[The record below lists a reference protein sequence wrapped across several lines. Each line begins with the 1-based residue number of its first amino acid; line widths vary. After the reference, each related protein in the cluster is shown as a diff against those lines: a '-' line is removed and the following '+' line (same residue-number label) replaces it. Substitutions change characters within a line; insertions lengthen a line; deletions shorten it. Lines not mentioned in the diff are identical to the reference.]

1 MQRLQLNPD
10 EKITRKEYLK
20 RKRKQIK
27 DFSPKKRKH
36 IYLILLFFLILISY
50 VSVQVYIYSK
60 SNSFKYIE
68 GEDIGKQ
75 KVYNVYYVTEGYT
88 YDPVYT
94 LNNINSDG
102 FGDKV
107 VYSNSGMH
115 SIQVNKEF
123 VFGIKNSSLCKLDK
137 ATSVIEVLIEK
148 DVQKYTLKGNKIY
161 YITMEN
167 KLCVIDVNTKETKD
181 LGISNVSE
189 IEIDDTNIFTV
200 IDEKLKKIIAKYDL
214 DGKNKTVLTKNSN
227 VSYIIQDENNLYYV
241 NKADGN
247 KIYSVTKNG
256 GNESCVADIKSVA
269 DNGDIK
275 EIDGSKNMFINGNN
289 LFYINTSDDN
299 SLWKINLATK
309 QNNERVIAV
318 PIQILQNVDETVFY
332 KVKGEMG
339 VYLYNY
345 NTGFMSQIT
354 RRKVK
359 EFIIDKDGKIDS
371 NAEGNFDKN

>member
-10 EKITRKEYLK
+10 EEITRKEYLK
-20 RKRKQIK
+20 RKKKQIK
-27 DFSPKKRKH
+27 DFRPKKRKH
-36 IYLILLFFLILISY
+36 IYLIILFFLILISY

-75 KVYNVYYVTEGYT
+75 KVYSVYYVTEGYT

-102 FGDKV
+102 FGDKI

-115 SIQVNKEF
+115 SIQVSKEF

-137 ATSVIEVLIEK
+137 STSVIEVLIEK
-148 DVQKYTLKGNKIY
+148 DVQKYALKGNKIY
-161 YITMEN
+161 YVTMEN
-167 KLCVIDVNTKETKD
+167 KLCVIDVNTKEAKD

-200 IDEKLKKIIAKYDL
+200 IDEKLKKTIAKYDL

-256 GNESCVADIKSVA
+256 ENESCLADIKSVA

-299 SLWKINLATK
+299 SLWKIDLATK